1 MPVQNDSPAPTDET
15 SREVLLQVDDLRV
28 EFAGQRPVRA
38 VRGLSYELRQG
49 EVLGIVGESGSGKS
63 VSALSLLRLL
73 PERTSRITSGTAM
86 FEGRDL
92 LALPLEEL
100 EDVRGER
107 IGMVFQDP
115 LIYLNPVLTIGE
127 QITESLLRHRDIDTK
142 QALVRAAQ
150 LLESV
155 GIPGAAERLADY
167 PHQFSGGMRQR
178 AMIAMALACDPVLLI
193 ADEPTTAL
201 DVTIQAQILD
211 LLRQLSED
219 TGMSLLIIT
228 HDLGVVA
235 GITDRIAVMYAG
247 RVVETGDAEDLL
259 ADPRHPYT
267 VGLLRSLPRLDR
279 PREEELTPI
288 VGTPPD
294 LASDLVGCPF
304 RPRCSYAIE
313 RCATEDPPLVTLDD
327 GRITACWNP
336 VIDGADAIAASTA
349 EADGIAPGLALPG
362 ISI

>member
-1 MPVQNDSPAPTDET
+1 MSTPHTADRAE
-15 SREVLLQVDDLRV
+15 REVLLAVDDLRV
-28 EFAGQRPVRA
+28 EFAGPRPVRA

-73 PERTSRITSGTAM
+73 PEQTSRITDGRAM

-92 LALPLEEL
+92 LALPVEEL

-115 LIYLNPVLTIGE
+115 LIYLNPVLTVGE
-127 QITESLLRHRDIDTK
+127 QITESLLRHRDVDKK
-142 QALVRAAQ
+142 QALARAAQ

-155 GIPGAAERLADY
+155 GIPNATQRLADY

-219 TGMSLLIIT
+219 TGMSLLLIT

-247 RVVETGDAEDLL
+247 RVVETGDAVDLL

-304 RPRCSYAIE
+304 RPRCAYAIE
-313 RCATEDPPLVTLDD
+313 RCVTEDPPLVTLDD

-336 VIDGADAIAASTA
+336 VTDGAAAIAAA
-349 EADGIAPGLALPG
+349 ETDAEGVVADLTLPG
-362 ISI
+362 ISR